1 MRRAGADRNSVKRD
15 QDVVALLQ
23 GGELAQQGIARTG
36 RLDAGGDFHAN
47 VAMFLPLGITLIAM
61 TSLWSLSGVWSL
73 AVSAVAATVRF
84 RVLSSLEHV
93 GRCSTALS
101 QRTCGFSCG
110 ANARL

>member
-61 TSLWSLSGVWSL
+61 TSLWSLSGVFGPTLSL
-73 AVSAVAATVRF
+73 CVELGRF
-84 RVLSSLEHV
+84 CCCRD
-93 GRCSTALS
+93 GSTHPM
-101 QRTCGFSCG
+101 T
-110 ANARL
+110 